1 MTRKERELQSDRQIL
16 RILRDDGMKKPVIVY
31 APDDGPNY
39 YSLKIGS
46 QQVRPGSAMIVD
58 VDIETSAYFLR

>member
-1 MTRKERELQSDRQIL
+1 MTRKEKELQSDHHIK
-16 RILRDDGMKKPVIVY
+16 RILRDDGMKNPVVVY

-46 QQVRPGSAMIVD
+46 QQVRPSNAMIVD

>member
-16 RILRDDGMKKPVIVY
+16 RILRDDGIKNPVIVY

-46 QQVRPGSAMIVD
+46 QQVRPGNAMIVD